1 MRLSLLNAI
10 SQLIVF
16 YGIYQKINAGQIF
29 LFSVLFQI
37 FWTLNFALNAELA
50 RYQPDATRRLFDDY
64 AINQVFLFGAVF
76 GLMVAILNKK
86 PPREDLA
93 MGKGLPKLQ
102 MHDPQMSNNEL
113 PLITSLIGTFL
124 LFLTFMGI
132 TICFPVKTGSLINR
146 TRYAWA

>member
-1 MRLSLLNAI
+1 MRISLLNAI

-16 YGIYQKINAGQIF
+16 YGIYQKVNAGQIF
-29 LFSVLFQI
+29 VLSILFQI

-50 RYQPDATRRLFDDY
+50 WHQPDDSRRLFDDY

-76 GLMVAILNKK
+76 GLMVAIINKK

-93 MGKGLPKLQ
+93 LGKGLPKLQ
-102 MHDPQMSNNEL
+102 LHDPQMSSNEL
-113 PLITSLIGTFL
+113 PLVTSLIGTFL

-132 TICFPVKTGSLINR
+132 TICFPVKTASPINR